1 MVKEKWMVYGKKA
14 DFNGL
19 ALKYK
24 ISPVTARVIRNRNM
38 TDDRAFDQYLNG
50 TIDSINS
57 PFLFKDMEKAV
68 DILFEAIKN
77 NERIRIIGDY
87 DIDGICSTYIL
98 VKAISKFT
106 GNISMDIPDRIK
118 DGYGINKK
126 LIKKAYDEK
135 IKLIITCDNGIAAI
149 DETAYAKEL
158 GMKVIVTDHH
168 NVPFDIVDNQMVY
181 KRVQADAVVNHKQ
194 PDCTYPFKEMCGAA
208 IAYRFVMACML
219 KLKEKQDT
227 RYKLIEAFEKEMI
240 IFAGIATIG
249 DVVSLLDENRIIAK
263 AGLSLL
269 KENTNIGLEALI
281 NRCELDK
288 NNISSFHIGYIIGPC
303 LNAAGR
309 LETAKMGLELLLCD
323 NKEKAEKLAEELVI
337 LNQKRKELT
346 LEGEK
351 KAVDYAL
358 KMEDSKVLV
367 IFLEDIHESIA
378 GIIAGR
384 IREKFNKPTIILT
397 KGEEMVK
404 GSGRSI
410 EGYNMYEEIN
420 KCSKLLSRF
429 GGHIMA
435 AGVSLEEKNVEAFR
449 EMLNKNC
456 SLTEDDYIKK
466 VWIDVPMP
474 LNYISGELIHELKKL
489 EPFGKDNEKPIFAV
503 KDIVV
508 KKMYLMGKAKNMARL
523 ILVENGYEI
532 AGVMFNGL
540 EDYLTGIRDKYG
552 EETVRKM
559 QMGMTVNIAGAFT
572 YYPTINNYNGNESI
586 QITITGFSL

>member
-68 DILFEAIKN
+68 DILFETIKN

-106 GNISMDIPDRIK
+106 RNISMDIPDRIK

-351 KAVDYAL
+351 KAVEYAL

-367 IFLEDIHESIA
+367 IFLDEIHESIA

-474 LNYISGELIHELKKL
+474 LNYISRELIHELKKL

-508 KKMYLMGKAKNMARL
+508 KKMYLMGKGKNMARL

>member
-149 DETAYAKEL
+149 DETAYAKKL

-168 NVPFDIVDNQMVY
+168 NVPFDRVDNQMVY

-540 EDYLTGIRDKYG
+540 EDYLTGISDKYG

>member
-559 QMGMTVNIAGAFT
+559 QMGMNVNIAGAFT

>member
-77 NERIRIIGDY
+77 NECIRIIGDY

-540 EDYLTGIRDKYG
+540 EDYLTGISDKYG